1 MKVKNSLTPAEVK
14 LVIAEWKLPKKERM
28 TQRELALRFNVAEI
42 TIRRAL
48 ADEGLVKLKGHMS
61 PTHESIINFLEAQ
74 GLNTL
79 KKLQNFV
86 VKARQGSNAK

>member
-1 MKVKNSLTPAEVK
+1 MKVKNSLTPVEVK
-14 LVIAEWKLPKKERM
+14 LIVSEWKLPKEDRM
-28 TQRELALRFNVAEI
+28 TQEDLALRFNVAPV

-48 ADEGLVKLKGHMS
+48 ADNGLVKLKGYKT
-61 PTHESIINFLEAQ
+61 PEQEAIIDFLETQ

-86 VKARQGSNAK
+86 VKVRTGNNAK